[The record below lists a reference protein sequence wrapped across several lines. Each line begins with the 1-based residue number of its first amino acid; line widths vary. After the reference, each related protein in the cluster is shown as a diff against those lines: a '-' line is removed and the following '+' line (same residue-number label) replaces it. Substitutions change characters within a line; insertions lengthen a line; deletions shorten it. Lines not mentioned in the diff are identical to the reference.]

1 MAAMVAEAIAQR
13 HQVTVVAGRP
23 SYDPEH
29 HYRFAWLRTTIRNGV
44 TVECVGSTDYP
55 RHKMKRRVANYLS
68 YLALAVPHAL
78 SMRTDLVLA
87 MTDPPIEG
95 IAGALV
101 AGLLNRP
108 FVYNIRDM
116 YPDMALG
123 GDIVNAGPWV
133 ARWENMHRW
142 ALRSAAR
149 VIVLGE
155 DMRARII
162 AKGVDPAR
170 VVVVRDGTGAA
181 GPQPPPHDPITQE
194 IRCGFQFTLVH
205 AGNLGFYGAWTTLV
219 KAAALLKEES
229 TGLIFVGDGA
239 NRARIQE
246 SAQSLDNVRFL
257 PFRPF
262 NQVPNVMAAGDLQV
276 ITVKPGLEG
285 VVVPSKMYSILAAG
299 RPVLVVSTPETDAA
313 QIVRES
319 GCGLTAHPDDPQGV
333 ADAVRSLRNDPARL
347 EQMGQRALEWS
358 ARYDKVRELARF
370 VEVLED
376 AAKSRSRNGD
386 DGNLNRAPST
396 STRDVRPAGSTL

>member
-13 HQVTVVAGRP
+13 HDVTVVAGRP
-23 SYDPEH
+23 SYDPEKR
-29 HYRFAWLRTTIRNGV
+29 YPFAWVRKTVRNKV
-44 TVECVGSTDYP
+44 MVECVGSTDFP

-68 YLALAVPHAL
+68 YLALGVPHAL
-78 SMRTDLVLA
+78 AMRTDLVLA
-87 MTDPPIEG
+87 MTDPPIAG

-101 AGLLNRP
+101 AGLQNRP

-133 ARWENMHRW
+133 TRWENMHRW

-155 DMRARII
+155 DMRARIV
-162 AKGVDPAR
+162 AKGIDPAR
-170 VVVVRDGTGAA
+170 VVVVRDGSAAA
-181 GPQPPPHDPITQE
+181 GPPPPAGDPVTEE
-194 IRCGFQFTLVH
+194 IRCGFKFTMVH
-205 AGNLGFYGAWTTLV
+205 AGNLGFYGAWSTLV
-219 KAAALLKEES
+219 KAAELLRDES

-246 SAQSLDNVRFL
+246 TAKGLDNVRFL

-262 NQVPNVMAAGDLQV
+262 SQVPNVMAAGDLQV

-299 RPVLVVSTPETDAA
+299 RPVLVVTTPETDAA

-333 ADAVRSLRNDPARL
+333 ADAVRSVMNDPARL
-347 EQMGQRALEWS
+347 EQMGQRAREWS
-358 ARYDKVRELARF
+358 ARYDKVKELARF
-370 VEVLED
+370 VDVIED
-376 AAKSRSRNGD
+376 AARVRSRNGD
-386 DGNLNRAPST
+386 DISVKRVPSG
-396 STRDVRPAGSTL
+396 VRPTGLNI